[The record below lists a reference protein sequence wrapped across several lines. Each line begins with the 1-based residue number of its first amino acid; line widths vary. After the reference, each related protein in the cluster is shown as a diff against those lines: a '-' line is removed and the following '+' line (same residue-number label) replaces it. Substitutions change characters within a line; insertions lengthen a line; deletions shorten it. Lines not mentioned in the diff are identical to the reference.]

1 MCIQYIHINQEEYGM
16 EQVTVRPWGNS
27 QGIRMPKTIL
37 DKLNIHSSDTLQ
49 IEVVDETI
57 VLRKTFKHKTFE
69 ERLAEYDGEISV
81 CDFEWG
87 EPVGRELL

>member
-1 MCIQYIHINQEEYGM
+1 MYIRYIHINKEEYSM

>member
-1 MCIQYIHINQEEYGM
+1 
-16 EQVTVRPWGNS
+16 
-27 QGIRMPKTIL
+27 MPKTIL

>member
-1 MCIQYIHINQEEYGM
+1 M

-57 VLRKTFKHKTFE
+57 VLRKIFKHKTFE